1 MMRYLCTLVVLLS
14 FLGCAPMD
22 HSVKKTEPGDFP
34 VDFLDAEAEKSL
46 ILVDHFSERLPSGH
60 VDVRL
65 RCESGEKER
74 PLYVDWKV
82 EFYDNRNI
90 KVEES
95 EWHTEHLAPRSP
107 TEFRASSIRR
117 DISVFRFIIR
127 TPVR

>member
-1 MMRYLCTLVVLLS
+1 MIRYVCLFVVFLS

-22 HSVKKTEPGDFP
+22 QLVKKGGPGEFP
-34 VDFLDAEAEKSL
+34 VDFLDEDMEKSL
-46 ILVDHFSERLPSGH
+46 ILIDHFSERLPSGH

-65 RCESGEKER
+65 QCESGEKKG

-82 EFYDNRNI
+82 QFYDNRNI

-95 EWHTEHLAPRSP
+95 EWHTETLSPRSP
-107 TEFRASSIRR
+107 AEFRASSIRR

-127 TPVR
+127 TPLR